1 MNGISYVVLQANAAY
16 GNDVSYHNQY
26 AIVDVYADGRNMKV
40 AVARS
45 VSPTRPWTKAVT
57 DI

>member
-26 AIVDVYADGRNMKV
+26 ALVDVYVDGKNVKV
-40 AVARS
+40 LVDGHGLQKSYVIRTS
-45 VSPTRPWTKAVT
+45 VQ
-57 DI
+57 